1 MPDPGRRA
9 WYLPPRM
16 WWRKSKPAAQNGA
29 PASPRGDAGAA
40 GRPPGTS
47 GRDARPPGE
56 TSGSDSRA
64 NAAPNA
70 PGGPPIIRSVGTNGV
85 GAHTNGAPHGD
96 AHIFVDNVRKQF
108 GSTVVLHGITMKLRR
123 KETAVIIGGSGA
135 GKTTLLRLLIGLE
148 RPSSGSIW
156 IDGEDIS
163 HLDDYQMNRVR
174 QKFGMVFQYAA
185 LLDSLTVLE
194 NVAFPLREH
203 RKRMSNREIRERV
216 VTMLNSLGL
225 ENKED
230 RMPSELSG
238 GQRKR
243 VGLARALM
251 LEPEII
257 VYDEP
262 TSGLDPHTSRTVDDL
277 IEKTRDQFN
286 VTSVVISHDM
296 TSTFRIAHQ
305 AFLLINGRV
314 AAEGTPDYLANGDNQ
329 VARDFIRASGVDYQ
343 NISRITD
350 GAEGGTSG
358 ETVIRYTDDRGA
370 AE

>member
-1 MPDPGRRA
+1 
-9 WYLPPRM
+9 M
-16 WWRKSKPAAQNGA
+16 WWKKSKPAASNGA
-29 PASPRGDAGAA
+29 PASPRRDAGDAD
-40 GRPPGTS
+40 RPPGTS
-47 GRDARPPGE
+47 
-56 TSGSDSRA
+56 TS
-64 NAAPNA
+64 A
-70 PGGPPIIRSVGTNGV
+70 PGG
-85 GAHTNGAPHGD
+85 ANGATPRVNG
-96 AHIFVDNVRKQF
+96 AAPSSAAAGGEIHIYVEDVRKQF
-108 GSTVVLHGITMKLRR
+108 GRTLVLRGITMKLYR
-123 KETAVIIGGSGA
+123 KQTAVIIGGSGA

-148 RPSSGSIW
+148 RPSSGHIW
-156 IDGEDIS
+156 VDGEDIS
-163 HLDDYQMNRVR
+163 FLDDYQMNRVR

-203 RKRMSNREIRERV
+203 RKQMSNKEVRERV

-225 ENKED
+225 ENKEN

-277 IEKTRDQFN
+277 IEKTRDEFN
-286 VTSVVISHDM
+286 VTSIVISHDM

-305 AFLLINGRV
+305 AFLLIDGMV
-314 AAEGTPDYLANGDNQ
+314 AAEGTPDYLANGDNE
-329 VARDFIRASGVDYQ
+329 VARKFIRASGVDYQ
-343 NISRITD
+343 NIERITD
-350 GAEGGTSG
+350 GGPTATDEPV
-358 ETVIRYTDDRGA
+358 VIRYNNNDERGA